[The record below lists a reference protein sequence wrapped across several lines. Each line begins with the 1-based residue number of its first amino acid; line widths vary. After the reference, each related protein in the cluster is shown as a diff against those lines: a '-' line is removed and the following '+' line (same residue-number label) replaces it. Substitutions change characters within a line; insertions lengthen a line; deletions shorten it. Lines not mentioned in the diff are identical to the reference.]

1 MAAMRLPIGHCST
14 RSSIP
19 QPVHRGCR
27 STTVAALAS
36 ASRSTPAWSSSPM
49 APKIP
54 SAASSAFSPAI
65 PVPAFF
71 ATPMLVI
78 LARSSSLLLTT
89 SISPCSRCGEID
101 VVAGI
106 GDAGRLGRFKAV
118 RGSPTPVQRARDRHG
133 YFCGTLRIGLL
144 IHRNRMQKLI
154 ECVPNFSEG
163 RDQNVIRQITDAVKS
178 TDGVS
183 LLDIDPGA
191 STNRTVVTFVGSPD
205 AAVEAAFRAIKKAA
219 ELIDMRKHKGAH
231 PRMGAT
237 DVCPFIPVSNVS
249 WDEAVE
255 CARKLGKRVSEEL
268 KIPVYLYE
276 KAAKDNARSN
286 LAVIRAGEYEGFF
299 EKIKQPEWK
308 PDFGPAVFNKNSGA
322 TVIGVRDFLVAYN
335 ANLNTKS
342 VRRANSVAFDV
353 REQGRVKTEDGTPS
367 GKPVLGLNGEPV
379 RIPGILKHVKAIGWF
394 VKEYGIA
401 QVSMNLTNI
410 EETPLHVAF
419 DACVQ
424 AAAERGLRVT
434 GSEIVGMVPK
444 KSLVD
449 AGRYFLR
456 KQRCSE
462 GASEEELMDIAIR
475 SMGLG
480 ELKPFDPIEKVI
492 ELKIQSTESKKSLV
506 KMNMREFC
514 NETLSDSP
522 APGGGSVAALMG
534 ALGASLGGM
543 VANLSA
549 GKRGWDDK
557 LEYFSDW
564 AVKAQQLKD
573 ELLSLV
579 DEDTAAF
586 NKVIDSFAL
595 PKASAE
601 EKTARSAAIE
611 AATKYAAEVPVKV
624 METASRSYALLAE
637 MAERGNPA
645 SVSDVGVG
653 ALAIRACID
662 GAALNVRINLANLKD
677 EKFKSDLQKKVRKLQ
692 ADSESAFKK
701 IDQIVQSKLT

>member
-1 MAAMRLPIGHCST
+1 
-14 RSSIP
+14 
-19 QPVHRGCR
+19 
-27 STTVAALAS
+27 
-36 ASRSTPAWSSSPM
+36 
-49 APKIP
+49 
-54 SAASSAFSPAI
+54 
-65 PVPAFF
+65 
-71 ATPMLVI
+71 
-78 LARSSSLLLTT
+78 
-89 SISPCSRCGEID
+89 
-101 VVAGI
+101 
-106 GDAGRLGRFKAV
+106 
-118 RGSPTPVQRARDRHG
+118 
-133 YFCGTLRIGLL
+133 
-144 IHRNRMQKLI
+144 MQKLI

-163 RDQNVIRQITDAVKS
+163 RDQNVIRQITDAIESV
-178 TDGVS
+178 DGVS
-183 LLDIDPGA
+183 LLDVDPGA
-191 STNRTVVTFVGSPD
+191 STNRTVVTFVGDPD
-205 AAVEAAFRAIKKAA
+205 ATVEAAFRAIRKAA
-219 ELIDMRKHKGAH
+219 ELIDMRKQKGAH

-249 WDEAVE
+249 WEEAIE
-255 CARKLGKRVSEEL
+255 CANRLGKRVGEEL

-276 KAAKDNARSN
+276 KAAKDKSRSN
-286 LAVIRAGEYEGFF
+286 LSIIRTGEYEGFF

-308 PDFGPAVFNKNSGA
+308 PDFGPAVFNEKSGA

-335 ANLNTKS
+335 VNLNTKS
-342 VRRANSVAFDV
+342 VRRATSVAFDV

-367 GKPVLGLNGEPV
+367 GKPVLDANGEAV
-379 RIPGILKHVKAIGWF
+379 RIPGMLKHVKAIGWF

-419 DACVQ
+419 DACVE
-424 AAAERGLRVT
+424 AARKRGLRLT
-434 GSEIVGMVPK
+434 RSEIAGMVAK
-444 KSLVD
+444 KCLVD

-456 KQRCSE
+456 KQKWSE
-462 GASEEELMDIAIR
+462 GASEEELIDIAIR
-475 SMGLG
+475 SMGLS
-480 ELKPFDPIEKVI
+480 ELRPFDPKEKVI
-492 ELKIQSTESKKSLV
+492 ELKIESAEQKLSLA
-506 KMNMREFC
+506 KMNLREFC

-557 LEYFSDW
+557 LEYFSGW

-586 NKVIDSFAL
+586 SKVMDAFAL
-595 PKASAE
+595 PKESAE

-611 AATKYAAEVPVKV
+611 TATKYAAEVPLKV

-653 ALAIRACID
+653 ALAIRACIE
-662 GAALNVRINLANLKD
+662 GAALNVRINLGQLKD
-677 EKFKSDLQKKVRKLQ
+677 ERFKTSLHEKLRKIS
-692 ADSESAFKK
+692 ADSEAQFKNIK
-701 IDQIVQSKLT
+701 QVVEGKLSQS